1 MLQKREN
8 LKDHPMDYSTGVII
22 IVDNNYDFHRYLD
35 SESVSLFLYS
45 WMFFIHLNTQ
55 NGIYTGCDYS

>member
-1 MLQKREN
+1 MNEN

-35 SESVSLFLYS
+35 SESVSFITFAFLDVFS
-45 WMFFIHLNTQ
+45 SI
-55 NGIYTGCDYS
+55 